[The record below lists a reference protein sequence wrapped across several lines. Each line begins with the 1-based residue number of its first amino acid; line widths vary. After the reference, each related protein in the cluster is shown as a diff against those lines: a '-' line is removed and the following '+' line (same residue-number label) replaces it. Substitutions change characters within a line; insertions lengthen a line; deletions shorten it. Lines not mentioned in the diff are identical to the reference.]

1 MSETLKLW
9 ARQSV
14 LAHKDHL
21 LATRRARRRRL
32 LNLLA
37 APLCLMAVYLLFRLG
52 VGR

>member
-1 MSETLKLW
+1 MSDTLNLW

-37 APLCLMAVYLLFRLG
+37 APLCLMAVYLLWELYT
-52 VGR
+52 